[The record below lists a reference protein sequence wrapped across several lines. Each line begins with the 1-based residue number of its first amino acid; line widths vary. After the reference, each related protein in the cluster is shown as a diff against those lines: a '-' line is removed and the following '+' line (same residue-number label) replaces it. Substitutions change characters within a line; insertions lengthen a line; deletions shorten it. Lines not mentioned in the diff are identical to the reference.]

1 MLRRNAPML
10 LSRGPME
17 PIFNV
22 VLPVFGIIAAGYISG
37 RRGLLGDASSE
48 ALNRFVYWVALPVLL
63 FKAMATVD
71 VENVVRFDFLA
82 GFMLSLAVVW
92 AAAMLLAKLAFG
104 RGLAEATM
112 HGMNTVYGNAGY
124 MGIPLALATYGAEAV
139 FPAIFITVIYTALI
153 VGAAIIMIEIGA
165 GKADGLGPVLRKVF
179 TALIRNPMLIAPVL
193 GLAWAAS
200 GIPLPVPVETFSS
213 ILGAAAGPCALFA
226 IGLFLV
232 GKPLR
237 EGLGEVTVM
246 TVVKLAVQPLV
257 TAVFMF
263 WLFPVD
269 PLWGKVAVLMATLP
283 TGAGSFVLS
292 LSYGLYVQRT
302 SSVILISTIA
312 SVATISV
319 FYAIFPPTV

>member
-1 MLRRNAPML
+1 
-10 LSRGPME
+10 ME

-22 VLPVFGIIAAGYISG
+22 VLPVFGIIAAGYLAG

-71 VENVVRFDFLA
+71 IANIIRVDFLL
-82 GFMLSLAVVW
+82 GFMLSLAAVW
-92 AAAMLLAKLAFG
+92 AGAMLIAKILFG

-124 MGIPLALATYGAEAV
+124 MGIPLALATFGQEAV

-153 VGAAIIMIEIGA
+153 VGAAIVMIELGA
-165 GKADGLGPVLRKVF
+165 EKTEGMLPALRKVF
-179 TALIRNPMLIAPVL
+179 GALIRNPMLIAPVL

-200 GIPLPVPVETFSS
+200 GISLPAPAETFCN

-246 TVVKLAVQPLV
+246 TVVKLLVQPVV
-257 TAVFMF
+257 TAGFMF

>member
-1 MLRRNAPML
+1 
-10 LSRGPME
+10 ME

-22 VLPVFGIIAAGYISG
+22 VLPVFGIIAAGYVAG
-37 RRGLLGDASSE
+37 RRGLLGEASSE

-63 FKAMATVD
+63 FKAMATV
-71 VENVVRFDFLA
+71 EIGTVVKADFLI
-82 GFMLSLAVVW
+82 GFMLSLAAVW
-92 AAAMLLAKLAFG
+92 AASMLLARFAFG

-153 VGAAIIMIEIGA
+153 VGAAIVMIEIGT
-165 GKADGLGPVLRKVF
+165 GKSDRLGPVLRKVF
-179 TALIRNPMLIAPVL
+179 LALIRNPMLIAPVL
-193 GLAWAAS
+193 GLLWAMS
-200 GIPLPVPVETFSS
+200 GLPLPAPAETFCT

-246 TVVKLAVQPLV
+246 TFVKLAVQPLV
-257 TAVFMF
+257 TALFMI

-269 PLWGKVAVLMATLP
+269 PLWAKVAILMATLP

>member
-1 MLRRNAPML
+1 MLRRETLICGCN
-10 LSRGPME
+10 RPME

-22 VLPVFGIIAAGYISG
+22 VLPVFGIIAAGYVAG
-37 RRGLLGDASSE
+37 RQGLLGDASSE

-71 VENVVRFDFLA
+71 IGSIIRVDFLV
-82 GFMLSLAVVW
+82 GFMLSLAAVW
-92 AAAMLLAKLAFG
+92 AASMLVAKLVYG

-124 MGIPLALATYGAEAV
+124 MGIPLALATFGTEAV

-153 VGAAIIMIEIGA
+153 VGVAIVLIELGGARTDGIGPA
-165 GKADGLGPVLRKVF
+165 LRKVF
-179 TALIRNPMLIAPVL
+179 RALIRSPMLIAPLL
-193 GLAWAAS
+193 GLLWS
-200 GIPLPVPVETFSS
+200 STGIPLPVPVETFSN

-246 TVVKLAVQPLV
+246 TIVKLAVQPLV
-257 TAVFMF
+257 TAGFMF

-302 SSVILISTIA
+302 SSVILISTVA

-319 FYAIFPPTV
+319 FYAIFPPTI